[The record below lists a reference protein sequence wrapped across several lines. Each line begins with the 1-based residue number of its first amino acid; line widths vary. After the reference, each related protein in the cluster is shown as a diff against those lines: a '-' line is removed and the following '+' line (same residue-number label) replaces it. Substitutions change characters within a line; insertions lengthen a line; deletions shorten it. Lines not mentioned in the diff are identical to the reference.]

1 MINLNLLPP
10 KEKEEVK
17 FETSRQYLLFFGRSF
32 IFILIILIVLLFSV
46 YLYLSITL
54 EAQKDLVKITRE
66 APESQAL
73 EKIKKEIEETNNKIT
88 KIYKTQ
94 SDFVLW
100 SKIIEDLISSV
111 RPEQKIYLKIFSGKK
126 QDSQITIS
134 GFAQTREDLIDF
146 ERSLGKSDKFLDINS
161 PISNFL
167 KKTEINFNLTF
178 KFKK

>member
-17 FETSRQYLLFFGRSF
+17 FEIFRQYLIFFGRSF
-32 IFILIILIVLLFSV
+32 IFILIIFVVLLFSV

-54 EAQKDLVKITRE
+54 EAQENLVKITKE
-66 APESQAL
+66 APESQKL

-111 RPEQKIYLKIFSGKK
+111 PPEQKIYLKIFSGRKGGA
-126 QDSQITIS
+126 QITIS

-146 ERSLGKSDKFLDINS
+146 EHSLRGSDKFFDIYS